1 MNNID
6 YKIIVTKDYL
16 DDILMHSIDFFSFI
30 HEGTMRGEPDK
41 INGVDVEYRGSIFV
55 GDMNIGIYLMK
66 KEIDKDIKKW
76 NKIHANVREK
86 VKKMRDAGLNVR
98 GSEIYEME
106 MKELEK
112 LEKRNKN
119 K

>member
-1 MNNID
+1 MNID

-16 DDILMHSIDFFSFI
+16 DDILMHSTDFFSFI

-41 INGVDVEYRGSIFV
+41 INGVDVEYCGSIFV

-66 KEIDKDIKKW
+66 KEVDKNIKKW
-76 NKIHANVREK
+76 NKIHANVYKK
-86 VKKMRDAGLNVR
+86 VKKMRDAGINVK
-98 GSEIYEME
+98 GSEIHEIE

-112 LEKRNKN
+112 LEKRNK

>member
-41 INGVDVEYRGSIFV
+41 INGLDVEYRGSIFV
-55 GDMNIGIYLMK
+55 GDMNIGIYLLKKEVDLYMK
-66 KEIDKDIKKW
+66 KCKQFDEKIWKKW
-76 NKIHANVREK
+76 
-86 VKKMRDAGLNVR
+86 KKLKES
-98 GSEIYEME
+98 GSTIKYTEFKL
-106 MKELEK
+106 KELEK
-112 LEKRNKN
+112 LNK

>member
-1 MNNID
+1 MNID

-16 DDILMHSIDFFSFI
+16 DDILMHSTDFFSFL

-41 INGVDVEYRGSIFV
+41 INGVDVEYYGSIFV

-66 KEIDKDIKKW
+66 KEVDKEKKKW
-76 NKIHANVREK
+76 DKFHANVREK
-86 VKKMRDAGLNVR
+86 VKKMRDAGINVK
-98 GSEIYEME
+98 GSEIHEIE

-112 LEKRNKN
+112 LKKRNK